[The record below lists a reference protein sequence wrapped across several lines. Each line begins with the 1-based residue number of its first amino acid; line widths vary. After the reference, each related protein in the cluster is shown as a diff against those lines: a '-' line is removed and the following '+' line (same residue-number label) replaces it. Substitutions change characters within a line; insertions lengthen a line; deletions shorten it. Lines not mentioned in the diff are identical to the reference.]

1 MIFAHTL
8 DKILCGEKRQTR
20 RLVKPGEQLITS
32 VDKVAVVA
40 KRTVYEVGKTY
51 AVQPN
56 RGKKA
61 VARILLTGLQR
72 EKVRD
77 ISSADAIA
85 EGFLSRDEFLKT
97 WRSIHGAKADLEHE
111 VWVLEF
117 ELHTLTSGNLEES
130 YEYILSANRS
140 PNNGHDLS
148 PSVTGLSGI
157 NLYSRNYQG
166 RQLGSPLSY

>member
-20 RLVKPGEQLITS
+20 RLVKPGEHLTTKS
-32 VDKVAVVA
+32 GKAAVVA

-61 VARILLTGLQR
+61 VARILLTGLRR
-72 EKVRD
+72 EKILD
-77 ISSADAIA
+77 ISTADAVA

-97 WRSIHGAKADLEHE
+97 WHNIHGAKADLLHE

-117 ELHTLTSGNLEES
+117 ELHTLKR
-130 YEYILSANRS
+130 ANPIQS
-140 PNNGHDLS
+140 
-148 PSVTGLSGI
+148 
-157 NLYSRNYQG
+157 
-166 RQLGSPLSY
+166 